1 MENLL
6 YMKEYHFVKAS
17 FLLILCLTLQFSFG
31 QQPYELLVTEIM
43 ADPTPTKGLP
53 EKEYLELYNAS
64 NRMLQLSDYLL
75 HYNTFQT
82 DIPNKLISPNE
93 YIILVRKGNEVSFEE
108 FGNVVSLPKLSLIN
122 GGTVIRLSKGNR
134 TVFEVTYKSDWYA
147 EDKDQGYSLEMID
160 LNYPCVGQKNWT
172 SSESLDG
179 GTPGEPNAAARTNPD
194 NIPPELLFFDAETSG
209 ELSFNFNERLDTN
222 VVKIRSNY
230 TLPEKNIIEKV
241 VISAGEHSFTLMIL
255 NPLVENE
262 LIDISMR
269 NMTDCSGNVADDI
282 NLTLGNLPP
291 TDSGSVV
298 LSETLFNPKLGGGD
312 YIELYNRSDD
322 PVSLKNWSFGN
333 LNADGEMDDLE
344 RITDFNLLLKPTS
357 YLVFTEDELFLR
369 DFYAD
374 YQKENVVVVPKLPSM
389 RNTDGTIFLL
399 NSEGEVFDRFDYD
412 EVFHHPIIDDKDGIS
427 LEKKNLDINSN
438 VFENWQSAAVEVEF
452 GTPGYKNS
460 QGNQTEAD
468 NERVW
473 VEPLVFTPNGDGLN
487 DETFLN
493 FAFVKAGNV
502 LNARVFTVSGV
513 PVKLL
518 AENKLL
524 GTSGKLVWNGTD
536 SSGNELP
543 VGYYIVVAD
552 IFNPDGITERHK
564 KKVVLG
570 RLN

>member
-1 MENLL
+1 
-6 YMKEYHFVKAS
+6 
-17 FLLILCLTLQFSFG
+17 
-31 QQPYELLVTEIM
+31 
-43 ADPTPTKGLP
+43 
-53 EKEYLELYNAS
+53 
-64 NRMLQLSDYLL
+64 
-75 HYNTFQT
+75 
-82 DIPNKLISPNE
+82 
-93 YIILVRKGNEVSFEE
+93 
-108 FGNVVSLPKLSLIN
+108 
-122 GGTVIRLSKGNR
+122 
-134 TVFEVTYKSDWYA
+134 
-147 EDKDQGYSLEMID
+147 
-160 LNYPCVGQKNWT
+160 
-172 SSESLDG
+172 
-179 GTPGEPNAAARTNPD
+179 
-194 NIPPELLFFDAETSG
+194 
-209 ELSFNFNERLDTN
+209 
-222 VVKIRSNY
+222 
-230 TLPEKNIIEKV
+230 
-241 VISAGEHSFTLMIL
+241 
-255 NPLVENE
+255 
-262 LIDISMR
+262 
-269 NMTDCSGNVADDI
+269 
-282 NLTLGNLPP
+282 
-291 TDSGSVV
+291 VV

>member
-1 MENLL
+1 
-6 YMKEYHFVKAS
+6 MKEYHFVKVG
-17 FLLILCLTLQFSFG
+17 FLLILYFVPQFSFG

-43 ADPTPTKGLP
+43 ADPTPSKGLP

-64 NRMLQLSDYLL
+64 NRTLQLSDYTL

-82 DIPNKLISPNE
+82 DIPNKLISPSE
-93 YIILVRKGNEVSFEE
+93 YVILVRKGNEGGFEE

-122 GGTVIRLSKGNR
+122 GGTAIRLSKGNR
-134 TVFEVTYKSDWYA
+134 TVFEITYKSDWYA

-172 SSESLDG
+172 SSESSEG
-179 GTPGEPNAAARTNPD
+179 GTPGKSNAAARTNPD
-194 NIPPELLFFDAETSG
+194 NIPPELLFFDAETAG

-222 VVKIRSNY
+222 VVKLRSNY
-230 TLPEKNIIEKV
+230 TLPERNIIEAV
-241 VISAGEHSFTLMIL
+241 VISADENSFTLMMS
-255 NPLVENE
+255 NPLIENE
-262 LIDISMR
+262 LIDIAMR
-269 NMTDCSGNVADDI
+269 DVTDCSGNVADDI

-298 LSETLFNPKLGGGD
+298 LSEILFNPKLGGGD
-312 YIELYNRSDD
+312 YIELYNRSEN
-322 PVSLKNWSFGN
+322 PVSLKRWSFAN

-344 RITDFNLLLKPTS
+344 RITDFNLLLKPKS
-357 YLVFTEDELFLR
+357 YLVFTENEAFLR
-369 DFYAD
+369 DFYID
-374 YQKENVVVVPKLPSM
+374 YRKENVVVVPKLPSM
-389 RNTDGTIFLL
+389 RDTDGTIFLL
-399 NSEGEVFDRFDYD
+399 NSESEIFDRFDYD

-427 LEKKNLDINSN
+427 LEKKDLDINSN
-438 VFENWQSAAVEVEF
+438 VSVNWQSAAAEVQF

-473 VEPLVFTPNGDGLN
+473 VEPLVFTPNGDGLD

-493 FAFVKAGNV
+493 FTFVKSGNI
-502 LNARVFTVSGV
+502 LNARVLTVSGV

-524 GTSGKLVWNGTD
+524 GTSGKLMWNGTD

-543 VGYYIVVAD
+543 VGYYLVVAD
-552 IFNPDGITERHK
+552 IFNPDGTTERHK

>member
-1 MENLL
+1 
-6 YMKEYHFVKAS
+6 MKEFHFVKAS
-17 FLLILCLTLQFSFG
+17 FLLILCFTLQFSFG
-31 QQPYELLVTEIM
+31 QQPHELLVTEIM

-64 NRMLQLSDYLL
+64 NRTLQLSDYLL

-82 DIPNKLISPNE
+82 NIPHKLISPNE
-93 YIILVRKGNEVSFEE
+93 YIILVRKGNEVGFEE

-122 GGTVIRLSKGNR
+122 GGTVIRISKGNR

-147 EDKDQGYSLEMID
+147 EDRDQGYSLEMID

-172 SSESLDG
+172 SSESSDG
-179 GTPGEPNAAARTNPD
+179 GTPGELNAAARTNPD
-194 NIPPELLFFDAETSG
+194 NIPPELLFFDAEISG
-209 ELSFNFNERLDTN
+209 KLSFNFNERLDTN
-222 VVKIRSNY
+222 AIKIRSNY
-230 TLPEKNIIEKV
+230 TLPERNTIENV
-241 VISAGEHSFTLMIL
+241 VISADENSFTLMMS
-255 NPLVENE
+255 NPLIENE
-262 LIDISMR
+262 LIDISMK

-298 LSETLFNPKLGGGD
+298 LSEILFNPKLGGGD

-322 PVSLKNWSFGN
+322 LVSLKSWSFGN

-374 YQKENVVVVPKLPSM
+374 YQKESVVVVPKLPSM

-399 NSEGEVFDRFDYD
+399 NSDREVFDRFDYD
-412 EVFHHPIIDDKDGIS
+412 EVFHHPIIDDKGGIS

-438 VFENWQSAAVEVEF
+438 VSENWQSAAAEVEF

-473 VEPLVFTPNGDGLN
+473 VEPLVFTPNGDGLD

-493 FAFVKAGNV
+493 FSFVKAGNV
-502 LNARVFTVSGV
+502 LNARVFTISGV

-518 AENKLL
+518 AENKIL
-524 GTSGKLVWNGTD
+524 GTSGKLMWNGTD

-543 VGYYIVVAD
+543 VGYYVVIAD
-552 IFNPDGITERHK
+552 IFNPDGITERYK